1 MSVKQAKQMA
11 EKAYGSFGA
20 NDLTQKN
27 STSKPLIE
35 YLGEDE
41 QLQYLLSHSSKGF
54 RIFETDGEERTPDH
68 DSRTWGGRFL
78 LISDQRIFYVVG
90 AKSEDKINEFNYA
103 NVNST
108 DSDCSLTHCRLNF
121 TLANGREYKFATH
134 NSDAEDAEEYIEQC
148 INRRYQEL
156 KSQVSKVPDVD
167 IEVPEPTSF
176 DKLWE
181 RKNRYDTIEEN
192 TSLWQSS
199 ITRQKQLQER
209 ATAFATVDINIPD
222 PESFDSAQA
231 YADALQITED
241 VIGKCGKV
249 VRMMNFIENLSEEAS
264 KSEIS
269 EAEEVADKCKSKL
282 TSIAQSYDG
291 LIDTSSIEELQQ
303 SVEDSLE
310 ELEQSNQINQLRN
323 SIDEAQQALAQHELD
338 VATQRIENVK
348 ASLQESSTI
357 GADLRHEL
365 DEEISEIESKIAD
378 FQELQ
383 ETEQIAGD
391 KLDEAQTKLEEG
403 EYDSAASIA
412 QDGIG
417 TCQEA
422 IDHEFSTGDD
432 IIRSIREIQ
441 SELERLQSKAQ
452 DISKLIK
459 TAEQRLQFATA
470 AVESDS
476 YDTAQKAVG
485 ELEGLTNE
493 LEEHEC
499 SEAEKFRE
507 NIDSIA
513 KEIERGRETI
523 RVEDLL
529 SSVDAKISRGNDLL
543 SHGSLDKANQAFK
556 SASESLKK
564 ASKVVRANELHRPE
578 EIEEKGTELEEIRE
592 LVTRT
597 ISLLNK
603 IEDDI
608 NSGSYKSADSA
619 LSELREIVEEISANE
634 LITESLDGIH
644 QRIDDFQTD
653 VDDLLSDKQWEE
665 LLTEVNSLS
674 NTAEELIVQSEFIE
688 AEKQLISALETIDE
702 AARVNNQSSLENQD
716 ILFEKQLQIQSL
728 LEKVESQAKQE
739 HSTLITEAEAL
750 VAKGIEDRKAD
761 NPAGATEA
769 FTEAKKQYAKAMQL
783 ADEQNMPEL
792 WETKERHAMVTEYLE
807 VTTEDLQ
814 ERQRETQQEM
824 TTALEKAESAVVQA
838 EQYAEVDDTVSVRD
852 SLSNV
857 VEHLDTATQLLNVTG
872 VTDELQS
879 KYDSLIERADA
890 VRKSLPNTENE
901 KSYRNQDLVESLQI
915 LTTKLGE
922 SPRQEFVNKYGEY
935 PSEAYLDEFGSW
947 SESLAAAN
955 LQQIDES
962 SRGQRTYRRI
972 ELLDELTTVAEK
984 IDQPPTKSQVNE
996 LGQIAATTIENRFK
1010 DWETALELA
1019 GITESTESTEQKTTH
1034 DTGGQKNQRRHED
1047 TEQANILNLIQQEV
1061 QEVD

>member
-11 EKAYGSFGA
+11 ENAHGSFGA
-20 NDLTQKN
+20 NDLTQRN

-68 DSRTWGGRFL
+68 DSRTWGNRFL

-90 AKSEDKINEFNYA
+90 AKSGDKVNEFNYG

-108 DSDCSLTHCRLNF
+108 DSNCSLTHCRLNF

-167 IEVPEPTSF
+167 IEVPKPTSF

-192 TSLWQSS
+192 ISLWQSS
-199 ITRQKQLQER
+199 ITRQKRLQER
-209 ATAFATVDINIPD
+209 ATSFATLDINIPD
-222 PESFDSAQA
+222 PEDFDSAQSF
-231 YADALQITED
+231 ADSLQITED
-241 VIGKCGKV
+241 VIEKCEQV
-249 VRMMNFIENLSEEAS
+249 VQEVSFIENLSEEAS
-264 KSEIS
+264 ESKIS
-269 EAEEVADKCKSKL
+269 EAEEVADKCESKL
-282 TSIAQSYDG
+282 TSLAQDYDN
-291 LIDTSSIEELQQ
+291 LIDSSSIEEIQQ
-303 SVEDSLE
+303 SVEDSLGE
-310 ELEQSNQINQLRN
+310 VKQGNRINQLRN

-338 VATQRIENVK
+338 TATQRIENVK
-348 ASLQESSTI
+348 DSLQESSTV
-357 GADLRHEL
+357 GAGLRHEL

-378 FQELQ
+378 FRELQ

-391 KLDEAQTKLEEG
+391 KLDQAQTKLEEE
-403 EYDSAASIA
+403 EYDTAASIA
-412 QDGIG
+412 QYGIG
-417 TCQEA
+417 ICQEA
-422 IDHEFSTGDD
+422 IDHEFSTGDN

-441 SELERLQSKAQ
+441 SEFERLQSKAQ
-452 DISKLIK
+452 DISKLLE

-470 AVESDS
+470 AVESNS
-476 YDTAQKAVG
+476 YETAQKAVG
-485 ELEGLTNE
+485 ELEDLINE
-493 LEEHEC
+493 LEGYEC
-499 SEAEKFRE
+499 SEAKEFRE
-507 NIDSIA
+507 DIDSIA
-513 KEIERGRETI
+513 KEIERDQATT

-529 SSVDAKISRGNDLL
+529 SSVDSEISRGDDLL
-543 SHGSLDKANQAFK
+543 SGGSLDQANQAFK
-556 SASESLKK
+556 SASESLKE
-564 ASKVVRANELHRPE
+564 ASKVVQANELDRPE
-578 EIEEKGTELEEIRE
+578 EIERKGTELEEIRE
-592 LVTRT
+592 LVNRT

-608 NSGSYKSADSA
+608 DSGSFESADSA
-619 LSELREIVEEISANE
+619 LSELREIVEEISAKK
-634 LITESLDGIH
+634 LITEPLDKIH
-644 QRIDDFQTD
+644 QQIDNHQTDIDDH
-653 VDDLLSDKQWEE
+653 LRNKQWEE
-665 LLTEVNSLS
+665 LLTEVDSLS
-674 NTAEELIVQSEFIE
+674 NTAEELIVQSEFME
-688 AEKQLISALETIDE
+688 AEKQLISALETVDE
-702 AARVNNQSSLENQD
+702 AASIDNQSSLENQD
-716 ILFEKQLQIQSL
+716 ILFEKQRQIQSL
-728 LEKVESQAKQE
+728 LVEVESQAKQQ
-739 HSTLITEAEAL
+739 HSTLITEAEEL

-761 NPAGATEA
+761 NPAGAAEA
-769 FTEAKKQYAKAMQL
+769 FTEAEEQYAKALQL
-783 ADEQNMPEL
+783 ADEQNMPEQ
-792 WETKERHAMVTEYLE
+792 WETQERHAMITEYLE

-824 TTALEKAESAVVQA
+824 TTALEKAESAVVKA

-852 SLSNV
+852 SLSDV

-872 VTDELQS
+872 VTTELQS

-890 VRKSLPNTENE
+890 VRKSLPNKENE

-984 IDQPPTKSQVNE
+984 IDEPPTKSQVNE
-996 LGQIAATTIENRFK
+996 LGQVAATTIENRFK

-1019 GITESTESTEQKTTH
+1019 GITEPAESTEQKTTQ
-1034 DTGGQKNQRRHED
+1034 DIEGQDDQRLPEE
-1047 TEQANILNLIQQEV
+1047 TEQADILNLIQQEV